1 MIETYKRF
9 EKIVGDEDYT
19 SFRFVNNNFISIAET
34 RLKKDN
40 RIIGKY
46 EAKYINPLNDTSY
59 NDYHQIVKYYE
70 YKGGRIFRV
79 QKKLSRIEGCEII
92 CDNEYI
98 YKNEKIV
105 KKI

>member
-1 MIETYKRF
+1 M
-9 EKIVGDEDYT
+9 
-19 SFRFVNNNFISIAET
+19 
-34 RLKKDN
+34 
-40 RIIGKY
+40 
-46 EAKYINPLNDTSY
+46 NDTSY

-105 KKI
+105 KVLLLGDISNMEKYSACEVDIEDGYLLILKEKELHAE